1 MNKNIMIGIAA
12 ALTIAVGAFVLT
24 TGDQTTGSTA
34 ISANAQTTEI
44 ADVDTNGIKEMY
56 LGDADAPVTIV
67 EYASFTCPHC
77 RTFHENTYKQLKAD
91 YIDTGKVKFVFREV
105 YFDRYGLWAGMVAR
119 CGGGDRYFG
128 IVDLIFENQS
138 EWTRGEP
145 VQIAENLKKF
155 GRLAGMD
162 GETLDACMTD
172 GEKAKAL
179 TASYQEN
186 AQRDGIR
193 STPSFVINGTTHSN
207 MSYADMKDLIEG
219 SL

>member
-1 MNKNIMIGIAA
+1 MNKNIMLALAA
-12 ALTIAVGAFVLT
+12 VLTLGVGAFVFSNNSRVGET
-24 TGDQTTGSTA
+24 TLA
-34 ISANAQTTEI
+34 ANAQTTSG
-44 ADVDTNGIKEMY
+44 DVDTSGVREMFI
-56 LGDADAPVTIV
+56 GAEDAPVTIV

-77 RTFHENTYKQLKAD
+77 RTFHENVFKDLKAD
-91 YIDTGKVKFVFREV
+91 YVDTGKVKFVFREV

-138 EWTRGEP
+138 TWSRGEP

-155 GRLAGMD
+155 GLLAGLD
-162 GETLDACMTD
+162 AETLDSCMTD

-179 TASYQEN
+179 TAVYQEN
-186 AQRDGIR
+186 AQADGIR

-207 MSYADMKDLIEG
+207 MSYSELKEIIDAAL
-219 SL
+219 

>member
-1 MNKNIMIGIAA
+1 MLGIAA
-12 ALTIAVGAFVLT
+12 ALTIAVGAFVMTNNNST
-24 TGDQTTGSTA
+24 TSSTS
-34 ISANAQTTEI
+34 ISAVAQSSSD
-44 ADVDTNGIKEMY
+44 AAVDTSSVKEMFI
-56 LGDADAPVTIV
+56 GDEAAPVTIV

-77 RTFHENTYKQLKAD
+77 RTFHENTFKQLKAD

-138 EWTRGEP
+138 DWTKGEP

-162 GETLDACMTD
+162 GEALDACMTD
-172 GEKAKAL
+172 GDKAKAL
-179 TASYQEN
+179 TAAYQEN
-186 AQRDGIR
+186 AQADSIR

-207 MSYADMKDLIEG
+207 MSYADLSALIDAA
-219 SL
+219 L